1 MPSHSPYIRVYKK
14 AACNHSFRLLL
25 LEPRL
30 LSYLK
35 QKKKKKKEFLSS
47 HSLCWRAAELLK
59 ELHLKERSAA
69 ASLILRAAVFTA
81 STPPALQRAPRLS
94 ARLCRGFSLGG
105 PGFQKSEFLAAVE
118 DIFPVCVS
126 GRALPGAVVSSPLWT
141 DVIAVSRAW
150 AESTLRQRSRMSR
163 CSFMSRHPLLSSRGK
178 SLSRQG
184 FSAAAAR
191 HLGDI
196 QVTMQNVPSAPKA
209 PRTSA
214 SPRSPV
220 ELPKQYTSPYSGLGI
235 SFCAP
240 QEVEMSA
247 AASEGESDDEADD
260 SAGRY
265 PSAVAAPSETDAEL
279 SAMLLRAAKEI
290 GLEVPKTPPA
300 DPSRLDD
307 WFLGRAPAA
316 PPRSPPVPFFPE
328 VHEELVRTWRA
339 PHSSRPRPSSSPLAS
354 LDGGAA
360 RGYEAVPQVER
371 AVAVHLCPPG
381 AATWRDRP
389 HLPSRACEFSSALAG
404 RTYHAAGQAATA
416 LHAMATLQVYQAK
429 VLKHLHERGSD
440 QGAMEELRA
449 ATDFALRATKVTA
462 RSLGQVMSTIVVQE
476 RHLWLTLAQMA
487 DVDKSRFLDA
497 PISQGGLFGDTV
509 EDFAQQFSAVQKQ
522 TEAIKHILPRRDIP
536 TMSAG
541 PQPPPA
547 RRRGR
552 PPPRLPNNQL
562 RPLLRY
568 MTPDWQPDVELAG
581 PVTRKNLRSVPDA
594 GSPEVER
601 IALWGMTTS
610 TSPLPV
616 EGRELSQKE
625 SILSP
630 PGFRPRVP
638 SLSSAPEVSPRIR
651 TRSLM
656 SPAREPGK
664 KVSAAQCSLTFLQD
678 VLPSGISPLPLP
690 PRLPHSVTSVNVP
703 LIPLATR
710 LGAWLQLPSPS
721 RWLIRTVRLGYAIQF
736 ARRPPRYRGVLS
748 TSVHSDTHA
757 AVLRAEVAV
766 LLAKDAIEPVP
777 PAEMKSGFYSPYFIV
792 PKKSGGL
799 RPILDLRA
807 LNRSLLR
814 LPFKMLT
821 TKRMLTCI
829 RPQDWFAAID
839 LKDAYF
845 HVSILP
851 RHRPFLRFAFEGRA
865 YQYKVL
871 PFGLSLS
878 PRVFTKVAEAAL
890 SPLWQTGI
898 RILNYLDDWLLIA
911 HSRDLLCEQ
920 RDLVL
925 RHLSH
930 LGLQVNREK
939 SKLSPVQRISF
950 LGVELDSVSMTAR
963 LTNERAQSV
972 LKCLESFRHK
982 TAVPLKTFQRLLG
995 HMAAAAAVTPLGLL
1009 HMRPLQRWLH
1019 DRVPRWAW
1027 HRGTLRI
1034 GVSPQCRRLFSPW
1047 SDPAFLQAG
1056 VPLGQVSRHLVVY
1069 TDASSTGWGAVCNG
1083 QAASGSW
1090 TGPRLQWHINCLELL
1105 AVLLALRRFRPTLRH
1120 KHVLVR
1126 TDSTATV
1133 AYINRQGGLR
1143 SRRMSQLARHLLLW
1157 SQTWLKS
1164 LRAVHIPGELNRAAD
1179 QLSRQ
1184 STHPGEWRLHPE
1196 TVQLIW
1202 SHFGEAQIDLFA
1214 SPESSHCQRFYSL
1227 NEAPNSLGRDALA
1240 HSWPPGPKYAFP
1252 PVSLLA
1258 QTLCKIRED
1267 EEQVLLVAPYWPTR
1281 TCPSLENPLEER
1293 PSFSGDGHNL
1303 APAPRSVEPARL
1315 VPGRDAS
1322 DLSGL
1327 SQAVIETITQSRAP
1341 STRQTYALRWGLFV
1355 DWCSSRGEDPQ
1366 RCTIAVVLSF
1376 LQEKLER
1383 RLSPS
1388 TLKVYVAA
1396 IAAYHD
1402 AVDGTSLGKHQL
1414 IVRFLRGAR
1423 RVNPPRPHPIPSW
1436 DLSVALQGLR
1446 EAPFEPLASVELKY
1460 LSLKTALLTALASI
1474 KRVGDLQAFSVDE
1487 ACLEF
1492 GPGDSHVILRPRP
1505 GYVPKVP
1512 TTPFR
1517 DQVVNLQAL
1526 PLEEA
1531 DPASALLCPVRA
1543 LRIYVDHTR
1552 HFRRTEQLFVCFGG
1566 QQKGNAVSK
1575 QRLAHWVVDAISL
1588 SYQNQGEPCPLGVRA
1603 HSTRSV
1609 ASSYALAHG
1618 ASLADICRAAG
1629 WATPNTFARFY
1640 NLRVEAVSSRVLK

>member
-1 MPSHSPYIRVYKK
+1 MSLR
-14 AACNHSFRLLL
+14 
-25 LEPRL
+25 PR
-30 LSYLK
+30 
-35 QKKKKKKEFLSS
+35 
-47 HSLCWRAAELLK
+47 
-59 ELHLKERSAA
+59 
-69 ASLILRAAVFTA
+69 ASRCG
-81 STPPALQRAPRLS
+81 S
-94 ARLCRGFSLGG
+94 
-105 PGFQKSEFLAAVE
+105 FLASV
-118 DIFPVCVS
+118 D
-126 GRALPGAVVSSPLWT
+126 GH
-141 DVIAVSRAW
+141 D
-150 AESTLRQRSRMSR
+150 R
-163 CSFMSRHPLLSSRGK
+163 CL
-178 SLSRQG
+178 
-184 FSAAAAR
+184 
-191 HLGDI
+191 
-196 QVTMQNVPSAPKA
+196 T
-209 PRTSA
+209 
-214 SPRSPV
+214 
-220 ELPKQYTSPYSGLGI
+220 
-235 SFCAP
+235 C
-240 QEVEMSA
+240 
-247 AASEGESDDEADD
+247 
-260 SAGRY
+260 
-265 PSAVAAPSETDAEL
+265 
-279 SAMLLRAAKEI
+279 
-290 GLEVPKTPPA
+290 
-300 DPSRLDD
+300 
-307 WFLGRAPAA
+307 LGREHAEAT
-316 PPRSPPVPFFPE
+316 FTDGTC
-328 VHEELVRTWRA
+328 VH
-339 PHSSRPRPSSSPLAS
+339 
-354 LDGGAA
+354 
-360 RGYEAVPQVER
+360 
-371 AVAVHLCPPG
+371 
-381 AATWRDRP
+381 
-389 HLPSRACEFSSALAG
+389 CECMSMAYV

-416 LHAMATLQVYQAK
+416 LHAMATLKVYQAK
-429 VLKHLHERGSD
+429 VLKHLHEKGTD

-462 RSLGQVMSTIVVQE
+462 RSLGEVMSTIVVQE

-509 EDFAQQFSAVQKQ
+509 EDFAQQFLAVQKQ
-522 TEAIKHILPRRDIP
+522 TEAIKHILPLRDIP
-536 TMSAG
+536 STSAG
-541 PQPPPA
+541 PPPLPA

-552 PPPRLPNNQL
+552 PPPRPQRNNQL
-562 RPLLRY
+562 RPLLRCT
-568 MTPDWQPDVELAG
+568 TPDWQPDVELPAG
-581 PVTRKNLRSVPDA
+581 EGRRSRLRDRSPAKDLRSVPDA
-594 GSPEVER
+594 GNPEVER
-601 IALWGMTTS
+601 IALWGTTTS

-616 EGRELSQKE
+616 EGWELLCAQTLPSAYG
-625 SILSP
+625 SAALSSL
-630 PGFRPRVP
+630 FEQRPRSV
-638 SLSSAPEVSPRIR
+638 SSDSDSEPDVASTG
-651 TRSLM
+651 TREEGC
-656 SPAREPGK
+656 PTA
-664 KVSAAQCSLTFLQD
+664 
-678 VLPSGISPLPLP
+678 
-690 PRLPHSVTSVNVP
+690 VTLVNVP

-721 RWLIRTVRLGYAIQF
+721 RWLIRTVHLGYAIQF

-1034 GVSPQCRRLFSPW
+1034 GVSQQCRRLFSPW

-1069 TDASSTGWGAVCNG
+1069 T
-1083 QAASGSW
+1083 
-1090 TGPRLQWHINCLELL
+1090 
-1105 AVLLALRRFRPTLRH
+1105 
-1120 KHVLVR
+1120 
-1126 TDSTATV
+1126 ATV

-1143 SRRMSQLARHLLLW
+1143 FRRMSQLARHLLLW

-1214 SPESSHCQRFYSL
+1214 SPESSHCQLFYSL

-1293 PSFSGDGHNL
+1293 RSFSGDGHNL
-1303 APAPRSVEPARL
+1303 APAPRPVEPACL
-1315 VPGRDAS
+1315 APGRDAS

-1327 SQAVIETITQSRAP
+1327 PQAVIETITQSRAP
-1341 STRQTYALRWGLFV
+1341 STRQAYALRWGLFV

-1366 RCTIAVVLSF
+1366 RCMIAVVLSF

-1402 AVDGTSLGKHQL
+1402 AVDGTSLRKHQL

-1423 RVNPPRPHPIPSW
+1423 RVNTPRPHPIPCW

-1474 KRVGDLQAFSVDE
+1474 KRVGDLQAFSVNE

-1543 LRIYVDHTR
+1543 LRIYVDRTR

-1588 SYQNQGEPCPLGVRA
+1588 SYQNQGEPCPLGVHA

-1640 NLRVEAVSSRVLK
+1640 NLRVEAVSSRVLT